1 MDAPS
6 KVTEFKAVV
15 TAFFAAISALLGW
28 QGVLVL
34 IWVGAMVLDYITG
47 SAAAMQA
54 GEWSSKVARAGLRH
68 KGGSIAIALV
78 AAMMDIAMQQ
88 IATEAAGFN
97 LPWSKPIIFPVVILW
112 FILTEFGSIVENSIK
127 CGAPCPAWLPKIFV
141 SVKAWIDEKQERQSG
156 HPPDST
162 GWETEHSASED
173 LDSENK

>member
-6 KVTEFKAVV
+6 KVAEFKAVV
-15 TAFFAAISALLGW
+15 TVILSAISALLGW
-28 QGVLVL
+28 QGSLVL
-34 IWVGAMVLDYITG
+34 IWVGAMILDYITG

-88 IATEAAGFN
+88 LATEAAGFN
-97 LPWSKPIIFPVVILW
+97 LPWDGLIVFPVVILW

-127 CGAPCPAWLPKIFV
+127 CGAPCPAWLPKIFA
-141 SVKAWIDEKQERQSG
+141 SVKAWIDARQEQRSG
-156 HPPDST
+156 QPPDDDSVLQI
-162 GWETEHSASED
+162 EHSASED
-173 LDSENK
+173 EED

>member
-1 MDAPS
+1 MMDAPNR
-6 KVTEFKAVV
+6 VQEFKAAV
-15 TAFFAAISALLGW
+15 AIILSAISALLGW
-28 QGVLVL
+28 QGILVI
-34 IWVGAMVLDYITG
+34 IWVCAMVLDYITG

-97 LPWSKPIIFPVVILW
+97 LPWSGPIIFPVVLLW

-127 CGAPCPAWLPKIFV
+127 CGAPCPTWLPKIFKN
-141 SVKAWIDEKQERQSG
+141 VKAWIDEQQEQKSG
-156 HPPDST
+156 QPPDA
-162 GWETEHSASED
+162 GWEMEHSAAED
-173 LDSENK
+173 SDE

>member
-1 MDAPS
+1 MMDAPTRV
-6 KVTEFKAVV
+6 KEFKAALAVILSAV
-15 TAFFAAISALLGW
+15 SALLGW
-28 QGVLVL
+28 QGTLVV

-88 IATEAAGFN
+88 IATGAADFN
-97 LPWSKPIIFPVVILW
+97 LPWDGPIIFPVVLLW

-127 CGAPCPAWLPKIFV
+127 CGAPCPAWLPKIFKN
-141 SVKAWIDEKQERQSG
+141 VKAWIDEKQERQSG

-173 LDSENK
+173 SED

>member
-1 MDAPS
+1 MMEVPS
-6 KVTEFKAVV
+6 KVNEIKAVIAV
-15 TAFFAAISALLGW
+15 ILSAISALLGW

-127 CGAPCPAWLPKIFV
+127 CGAPCPAWLPKIFA
-141 SVKAWIDEKQERQSG
+141 SVKAWIDKKQEQQSG
-156 HPPDST
+156 QPPDT
-162 GWETEHSASED
+162 GRETEHSASED